1 VRLRASTDLI
11 VIMSACPQDLLPV
24 NGLEQQPTNAHF
36 RVHAADRV
44 ARWAASVP
52 AWSWLG
58 PGPFGSRNGFQSPFD
73 KFRITSLNWSPVT
86 ESNRRPSPY
95 HAWQFRLMKL
105 RRVELRLVRRISVSD
120 RVWVPSA
127 AAARRRCHLSLD
139 PGPPPKLDIARERVY
154 LERGNAPGNGT

>member
-52 AWSWLG
+52 AA
-58 PGPFGSRNGFQSPFD
+58 GSR
-73 KFRITSLNWSPVT
+73 
-86 ESNRRPSPY
+86 
-95 HAWQFRLMKL
+95 
-105 RRVELRLVRRISVSD
+105 
-120 RVWVPSA
+120 
-127 AAARRRCHLSLD
+127 
-139 PGPPPKLDIARERVY
+139 
-154 LERGNAPGNGT
+154 